1 MFWNLWG
8 HGHRV
13 GGTLMLEQACLKGLL
28 IFRLLWRKILVIEL
42 VNVKRRG
49 ENLWKIDFCIIL
61 ILNIRMRFLFKNMHL
76 SFNFGWQVKLGNQ
89 IDFCKNICS
98 MLMAL
103 IIVGLILMIWKILS
117 LDSEIEAFN
126 FIDIILLLFKL
137 PLSYDVIVIFIVVI
151 FVLLLWHVKVS
162 TRW

>member
-1 MFWNLWG
+1 MFWNLWD

-28 IFRLLWRKILVIEL
+28 IFLLLWRKILVIEL

-89 IDFCKNICS
+89 IDFCKNI
-98 MLMAL
+98 
-103 IIVGLILMIWKILS
+103 ILS
-117 LDSEIEAFN
+117 LRTVLSHYWKKWKEQISFTAHHSRVCFHLNYYQKKDFNDFFN
-126 FIDIILLLFKL
+126 FCFIFK
-137 PLSYDVIVIFIVVI
+137 SYIVFVIHFY
-151 FVLLLWHVKVS
+151 F
-162 TRW
+162 